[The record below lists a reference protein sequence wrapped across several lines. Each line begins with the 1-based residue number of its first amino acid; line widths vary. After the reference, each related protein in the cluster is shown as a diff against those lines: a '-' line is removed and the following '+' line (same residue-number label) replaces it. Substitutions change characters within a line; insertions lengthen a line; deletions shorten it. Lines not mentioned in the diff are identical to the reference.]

1 MDGEICVNRTIPRLH
16 SKKEKKTNEF
26 STFFSSIDL
35 SLSLS
40 SFFFSC
46 LRQRRQ
52 QKKPLSFAMVL
63 SALVRRS
70 LLATAALGGAGA
82 AALAYAGSHD
92 DEPNPEVSREEGKEE
107 KRESDERTNDV
118 IELRIP
124 PHPHFLRLF
133 LLCLPSASLPFPSM
147 NATSVMRFTPERRRE
162 EERSPFFSRTER
174 FLLLGAPPRCPRFLL
189 RPQPLLLQPLS
200 STSSFSP
207 PPPTTSSG
215 RPRRPRG
222 QAPDA
227 RRRP

>member
-1 MDGEICVNRTIPRLH
+1 MNFQLSSRP
-16 SKKEKKTNEF
+16 
-26 STFFSSIDL
+26 STSL
-35 SLSLS
+35 SLSLHFS
-40 SFFFSC
+40 SLAFDNDDN
-46 LRQRRQ
+46 
-52 QKKPLSFAMVL
+52 KKNLSP
-63 SALVRRS
+63 SRWS
-70 LLATAALGGAGA
+70 SPLLATAALGGAGA